1 MAVTAPDIA
10 PQETTLLS
18 PPTDDVVLSVRNV
31 GKMYRIYD
39 RPQDRLKHM
48 LLWRFGRHYG
58 REFWA
63 LRNVSFEVRRGE
75 TVGIIGRNGSGKST
89 LLQIIAG
96 TLAPTEGEVQV
107 KGRVAALLEL
117 GSGFNPEFTGREN
130 VYLNGA
136 ILGLSREEIDAR
148 FDDIAAFADI
158 GEFIDQP
165 VKFYSSGM
173 VVRLAFAVQ
182 ALMSKEVLIVDEA
195 LAVGD
200 AAFQRKCMRS
210 LEKFQQDGGTV
221 LLVSHDVQTIVRQ
234 CSSCLFLHQGR
245 LVMVGSSKVVT
256 DIYLSFVLGT
266 SKQQDHILELSLKNN
281 IPPEIIYFTLH
292 EKGLSEESS
301 DILNKKSQE
310 TEFFDSDLE
319 KPIEIAYGSGHVE
332 ILDVGMYDAI
342 GRRVNV
348 LFSGKQ
354 YRWNYR
360 VYFLESVRDVNFG
373 MSIRTVDGIEVVA
386 INSKRECQ
394 NYPYVPKG
402 SLVEVSFGM
411 QLNIAPGVYY
421 MESGVIGDVEYAV
434 AESEF
439 LHRRCDICAIRVV
452 EPDNRIISGLAYVHP
467 VLRVSFVSTAIG

>member
-1 MAVTAPDIA
+1 MTVSAPDIA

-18 PPTDDVVLSVRNV
+18 PPTDDVVISVRNV

-148 FDDIAAFADI
+148 FDDIVAFADI

-182 ALMSKEVLIVDEA
+182 VHAPKEVLIVDEA

-210 LEKFQQDGGTV
+210 LEQFQKDGGTV
-221 LLVSHDVQTIVRQ
+221 LLVSHDTQTIVRQ
-234 CSSCLFLHQGR
+234 CSSCIFLHQGN
-245 LVMVGSSKVVT
+245 VVTTGPSKIVT

-266 SKQQDHILELSLKNN
+266 PEQQNLILELAFENNLSPNSL
-281 IPPEIIYFTLH
+281 YSSLL
-292 EKGLSEESS
+292 EKGASRES
-301 DILNKKSQE
+301 DGALNKGLRDMG
-310 TEFFDSDLE
+310 FFDPGLE
-319 KPIEIAYGSGHVE
+319 NPIEITYGSGQSE
-332 ILDVGMYDAI
+332 IFDAGMYDAN
-342 GRRVNV
+342 GHRVNV

-354 YRWNYR
+354 YRWIYR
-360 VYFLESVRDVNFG
+360 VYFFEDAMDVNFG

-386 INSKRECQ
+386 INSKREGQ
-394 NYPYVPKG
+394 SYPYIPKG
-402 SLVEVSFGM
+402 STVEVSFNM
-411 QLNIAPGVYY
+411 QLNLAPGVYY
-421 MESGVIGDVEYAV
+421 MESGVIGDVECTV
-434 AESEF
+434 TKSEF
-439 LHRRCDICAIRVV
+439 LHRRCDICTIRVV
-452 EPDNRIISGLAYVHP
+452 EPDSRIISGLAYVHP
-467 VLRVSFVSTAIG
+467 LVKVSFVPPSY